1 MNGKASHQLTDC
13 NRQRERVMKS
23 YPRRLTSYA
32 PQSLRSKII
41 LLACGVS
48 LVTSLALGVL
58 LVLRTTSL
66 SHDMA
71 VENVAHETQL
81 VALEFKRAYDEMIN
95 DAFVVSRTP
104 PIQGMLRSAANNQID
119 PLDRSTTDQW
129 RQRLEDI
136 FVSMMRERTTYTQ
149 MRYIGLD
156 NKGRELV
163 RVNRS
168 SNGWERVAESRLQAK
183 SEEDYFQKALTLSR
197 GEAYFSNVTY
207 NREFGTLDSD
217 LVPTLRA
224 IVPIF
229 DSKGKIFGMVV
240 INADYSAMLRERFDV
255 IQLKRN
261 IIVSNEAGDYMEQ
274 HADGSVAAF
283 QYNTEGSSDRAQL
296 LAALRPKREDHDSAW
311 LQNTEND
318 LIYSARLPISQR
330 LDDSHLIISIRVPH
344 SELMTGVMRIRNE
357 GALLA
362 LLLIGVSLGGA
373 AWASTRLTAPLLAMT
388 TSIRQARLSGGV
400 PALAIERADEIG
412 ELAGAFQ
419 GLAQDLKGAEARVRA
434 IFDNVLDGIFSTDE
448 QGMIQD
454 FSPSSERIFG
464 ASHEDITGRNI
475 GLLMPESILTDYEPF
490 LSSDQKPS
498 PGIVVGVTR
507 ESEGRR
513 LDGST
518 FPMEIS
524 LSKVDAGGQVMF
536 IGIVRDITERKQME
550 TLKSEFVST
559 VNHELR
565 TPLTSI
571 QASLGILQKLLRGK
585 VGPKE
590 ERLLDISLLS
600 TERLGRLVNDI
611 LDVEKIAAGKME
623 FYPEV
628 CDMKGLVTDIV
639 ERHQSLAEKY
649 GVTFQLKADIPVT
662 YSLVDPSRFNQAL
675 VNLLSNAAKF
685 SPDGEA
691 VMIEIMEQANDR
703 IQISVSDKGPGIP
716 ASFRDKI
723 FQRFAQADGS
733 ATRMAGGSGLGLN
746 ITKSIVESLG
756 GEITYDSVEGHGATF
771 RLNFPTCT
779 PSTK

>member
-1 MNGKASHQLTDC
+1 
-13 NRQRERVMKS
+13 MKP
-23 YPRRLTSYA
+23 YPRRLTPFV

-48 LVTSLALGVL
+48 LVTSLALGAL

-66 SHDMA
+66 SRDMA
-71 VENVAHETQL
+71 VENVAHEAQL
-81 VALEFKRAYDEMIN
+81 VALEFKRTYDEMIN

-119 PLDRSTTDQW
+119 PLDGSTTDQW

-163 RVNRS
+163 RVNRA
-168 SNGWERVAESRLQAK
+168 SNGWERVTESRLQAK
-183 SEEDYFQKALTLSR
+183 SEEVYFQKALTLAR

-261 IIVSNEAGDYMEQ
+261 IIVSNESGDYMEQ
-274 HADGSVAAF
+274 HADGSVTAF
-283 QYNTEGSSDRAQL
+283 QYNLEGSGERAQL
-296 LAALRPKREDHDSAW
+296 LAALRPKREQHASTW
-311 LQNTEND
+311 LLNTEND

-344 SELMTGVMRIRNE
+344 SELMTGVLRIRNE

-362 LLLIGVSLGGA
+362 LLLIGLSLGGA
-373 AWASTRLTAPLLAMT
+373 AWTSTRLTAPLLAMT

-434 IFDNVLDGIFSTDE
+434 IFDNMLDGIFSTNE
-448 QGMIQD
+448 EGMIQD

-464 ASHEDITGRNI
+464 ASHEDMTGRNI

-490 LSSDQKPS
+490 LSSDQKSS
-498 PGIVVGVTR
+498 PGSVVGVTR

-524 LSKVDAGGQVMF
+524 LSKVDAGGQIMF

-571 QASLGILQKLLRGK
+571 QASLGILQKRLRGK

-590 ERLLDISLLS
+590 ERLLDISPLS

-649 GVTFQLKADIPVT
+649 GVTFQLKADTPET
-662 YSLVDPSRFNQAL
+662 YSIVDPSRFNQAL

-685 SPDGEA
+685 SPKGEA
-691 VMIEIMEQANDR
+691 VMIEITEQANDR

-716 ASFRDKI
+716 TSFRDKI

-779 PSTK
+779 SSTKQGDADGKRPEQDTIC

>member
-1 MNGKASHQLTDC
+1 MRSDPRLF
-13 NRQRERVMKS
+13 RS
-23 YPRRLTSYA
+23 LYPH
-32 PQSLRSKII
+32 SLRNKII

-48 LVTSLALGVL
+48 LLTSLALGAL
-58 LVLRTTSL
+58 LVLRTTAVSR
-66 SHDMA
+66 DMA

-104 PIQGMLRSAANNQID
+104 PIQGMLRSADNNEID
-119 PLDRSTTDQW
+119 PLDGSTTDQW

-136 FVSMMRERTTYTQ
+136 FVSMMRERVTYTQ

-156 NKGRELV
+156 NEGRELV
-163 RVNRS
+163 RVNRA
-168 SNGWERVAESRLQAK
+168 SNGWARVAETHLQSK
-183 SEEDYFQKALTLSR
+183 SQEIYFQKALTLSP

-229 DSKGKIFGMVV
+229 DAKGSIFGMVV
-240 INADYSAMLRERFDV
+240 INADYSAMLRERFNV
-255 IQLKRN
+255 IQLNRN
-261 IIVSNEAGDYMEQ
+261 IIVSNESGDYMEQ

-283 QYNTEGSSDRAQL
+283 QYSLEGSDKQTDL
-296 LAALRPKREDHDSAW
+296 LETLRPKSEQHASSW
-311 LQNTEND
+311 VQNTATD
-318 LIYSARLPISQR
+318 LVYSARLPISQR

-344 SELMTGVMRIRNE
+344 SQLMTGVTRIRNE

-373 AWASTRLTAPLLAMT
+373 AWASTRLTAPLLDMT
-388 TSIRQARLSGGV
+388 TSIRKARVSGGV
-400 PALAIERADEIG
+400 PALAIERDDEIG
-412 ELAGAFQ
+412 ELAEAFQ

-434 IFDNVLDGIFSTDE
+434 IFENVLDGIFSTDE
-448 QGMIQD
+448 QGLIQH

-464 ASHEDITGRNI
+464 TRLEDISGQSI
-475 GLLMPESILTDYEPF
+475 QLLMPGSILTNYESF
-490 LSSDQKPS
+490 LEKDNRSGSGNAA
-498 PGIVVGVTR
+498 GITR
-507 ESEGRR
+507 ETQGRR

-524 LSKVDAGGQVMF
+524 LSKVDAGGQIMF

-550 TLKSEFVST
+550 TLKNEFVST

-571 QASLGILQKLLRGK
+571 QASLGILQKMLGGK
-585 VGPKE
+585 VGSKE
-590 ERLLDISLLS
+590 ARLLDISLLS
-600 TERLGRLVNDI
+600 TQRLGRLVNDI

-623 FYPEV
+623 FYPES
-628 CDMKGLVTDIV
+628 CDMKALVTDIV

-649 GVTFQLKADIPVT
+649 DVTFQLKADIPTT

-685 SPDGEA
+685 SPDGET
-691 VMIEIMEQANDR
+691 VLIEIASHTNDR
-703 IQISVSDKGPGIP
+703 VQISVSDKGPGIP

-756 GEITYDSVEGHGATF
+756 GEISFESVEGHGATF
-771 RLNFPTCT
+771 MLSFPICA
-779 PSTK
+779 PSGKQGDDKWQAA